1 MKKNK
6 ISNSILNRMKDKVSE
21 ISHLKE
27 QEVEIKE
34 QYISKINYKELEIDE
49 TLVDDLILWEERA
62 LISIKSIKKNLID
75 LGRVFKNANELL
87 ANQKNGTFRLWY
99 EKLGFKK
106 DFVYMCLKRYG
117 FYMELEDKKIYEI
130 PDKTIKEISKLKD
143 ISKEK
148 LREIINAE
156 KPTEVIKE
164 INSVKP
170 NLFLEKVKE
179 KEIDEIILQIENH
192 YREIKALKLKLKR
205 LKEEI

>member
-1 MKKNK
+1 
-6 ISNSILNRMKDKVSE
+6 MKDKVSE

-34 QYISKINYKELEIDE
+34 QYISKIDYKELEIDE

-62 LISIKSIKKNLID
+62 LISISSIKKNLID

>member
-34 QYISKINYKELEIDE
+34 QYISKIDYKELEIDE
-49 TLVDDLILWEERA
+49 TLVDDLILWEEKA
-62 LISIKSIKKNLID
+62 LNSIKSIKKNLID

-130 PDKTIKEISKLKD
+130 PYKTIKEISKLKD

-179 KEIDEIILQIENH
+179 REIDEIILQIE
-192 YREIKALKLKLKR
+192 
-205 LKEEI
+205 

>member
-27 QEVEIKE
+27 QEGEIKE
-34 QYISKINYKELEIDE
+34 QYISKIDYKELEIDE

>member
-34 QYISKINYKELEIDE
+34 QYISKIDYKELEIDE
-49 TLVDDLILWEERA
+49 TLVDDLILWEEKA
-62 LISIKSIKKNLID
+62 LNSIKSIKKNLID

-179 KEIDEIILQIENH
+179 KEIDEITLQIESH